1 MSNERAYRKAHS
13 VRSLRATQVASSLLY
28 PDHRTKYSIFYYKYN
43 NIRVATQ
50 EFRAYL
56 AALSTRDHSFYS
68 I

>member
-28 PDHRTKYSIFYYKYN
+28 PDHRTKYSILYN

-68 I
+68 VTVW